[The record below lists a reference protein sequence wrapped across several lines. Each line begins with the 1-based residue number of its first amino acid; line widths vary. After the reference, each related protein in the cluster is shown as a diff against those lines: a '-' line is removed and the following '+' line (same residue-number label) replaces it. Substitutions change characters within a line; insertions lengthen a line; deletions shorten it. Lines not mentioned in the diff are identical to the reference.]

1 MSVHANPTVEDAVR
15 CTTGSGAACPIG
27 SQCPAGCTPAPS
39 GRPADQLVLQ
49 HLGAAVMLC
58 WAELPLAARDR
69 ILRQSDDVIGLAPVP
84 QIRNEI
90 VGLMLRHAKAQWA
103 AALVSVGNVQR
114 PDGSL
119 QIGLKRP
126 SAD

>member
-1 MSVHANPTVEDAVR
+1 MSVHANPTIEDAVR
-15 CTTGSGAACPIG
+15 CKTGDGAACPIG
-27 SQCPAGCTPAPS
+27 SQCPAACEPAPS
-39 GRPADQLVLQ
+39 NRPSDQLVLQ

-58 WAELPLAARDR
+58 WDQLPLAARDR

-84 QIRNEI
+84 RIRNEI
-90 VGLMLRHAKAQWA
+90 VGLMLRHAKAQWT
-103 AALVSVGNVQR
+103 AALVSVGNVRR
-114 PDGSL
+114 PDGCL